1 VVDHEVRGVAALPL
15 VDDVV
20 QKVEGLALVDEGDG
34 WLDLLAVVDEDHE
47 HAPSTALE
55 LRLHGV

>member
-1 VVDHEVRGVAALPL
+1 
-15 VDDVV
+15 V
-20 QKVEGLALVDEGDG
+20 QKVEGLALVGRGDG